1 VRYFIPFLAAL
12 IVPFSAFAVPAHDFP
27 PQIEVINYEP
37 PSVMKADGKF
47 YLAYEL
53 HLTNFDAAP
62 RKLVAIDVM
71 DNSPAART
79 VARFNESKLPDMLLN
94 KSSQK
99 KIQEAGPV
107 KGSPV
112 LDPGSRTVA
121 FLWLEFD
128 DESKVPAGVV
138 HTLSFESGKQ
148 ITIPSI
154 PVKKS
159 AWPVLAKPFSGKG
172 WLAINGPSNNS
183 LHRRTV
189 LVISGHP
196 YIGQRTAIDWMK
208 IGENGMAFSGDP
220 KKNESYFCYNQD
232 VLAVAEGTV
241 AKVLDGVPE
250 NTPAT
255 GDSRAVTL
263 NPVNAGGNQVA
274 IDLGGNRYA
283 LYGHLIPGSIRVKEG
298 DKVKAGQVIAKVG
311 NSGNSTSPHLHLQV
325 SDRPD
330 FLAAE
335 GIPYGFAQAQVRKIK
350 EEENPDGSKAEIL
363 PGEPQKISGELV
375 LENDLVDWE

>member
-1 VRYFIPFLAAL
+1 VKYFIPFLAAL
-12 IVPFSAFAVPAHDFP
+12 IVPLSAFAVPVHDFP
-27 PQIEVINYEP
+27 PQIEVTNYEP

-53 HLTNFDAAP
+53 HLTNFDNAP
-62 RKLVAIDVM
+62 QKLVAIDVM
-71 DNSPAART
+71 DSSPAALT

-94 KSSQK
+94 KASQK

-128 DESKVPAGVV
+128 DESKIPAGLV
-138 HTLSFESGKQ
+138 HTLSFDSGKQ

-159 AWPVLAKPFSGKG
+159 AWTVLAKLLSGKG
-172 WLAINGPSNNS
+172 WIAVNGPSNNS
-183 LHRRTV
+183 GHRRTV
-189 LVISGHP
+189 LVINGHP
-196 YIGQRTAIDWMK
+196 YIGQRTAIDWIK
-208 IGENGMAFSGDP
+208 IEEKGMTFSGDS
-220 KKNESYFCYNQD
+220 KKNENYFWYNQD
-232 VLAVAEGTV
+232 VLAVADGTV
-241 AKVLDGVPE
+241 VKVLDGIPE

-263 NPVNAGGNQVA
+263 NPVNMGGNQVA
-274 IDLGGNRYA
+274 IDLGGNRY
-283 LYGHLIPGSIRVKEG
+283 GHLITGSIRVKEG
-298 DKVKAGQVIAKVG
+298 DKVKAGQLIAKLG
-311 NSGNSTSPHLHLQV
+311 NSGNSTAPHLHLQV

-330 FLAAE
+330 FLASE
-335 GIPYGFAQAQVRKIK
+335 GIPYGFAQARVRKIK
-350 EEENPDGSKAEIL
+350 VEEDSNGSKAEIV